1 MKKIASLIAAIILV
15 TMIFQPNDGYAKQKT
30 VKEVEHELKLL
41 QQQAKKAAKVKEKVA
56 AKKEKAQHYKNKTNN
71 NLDYVLEQITVVS
84 NKLEVTSM
92 KIEDTKEK
100 LTNATT
106 ELNAA
111 EERIASREV
120 MLESRVRLMYTD
132 GAVSYLDVLLSS
144 SSFSDFLDRADTLKT
159 IVDQDQNLL
168 DEHKKD
174 KVLVLDKK
182 KELEVQYATAEGLY
196 SEMET
201 QKSILDEKEQ
211 EKHELIAMYD
221 EQIQESDELNEE
233 QEQKLVALA
242 TKRSAL
248 QREKN
253 KLVAAEEAAR
263 AKAAK
268 EAAAKR
274 EAAAREAAAREA
286 AKREAAAKEA
296 SRSATSRG
304 SSNNS
309 APSASFIGNGGPLL
323 LPVGN
328 SRVSSGYGP
337 RTHPVTGQVGKKHTG
352 IDFAV
357 PQGTS
362 VHAAESGT
370 VIMAEWFSGYGN
382 AVIVDHGGGM
392 WTLYGHLRNG
402 GFNVREGD
410 RVSRGEKIAES
421 GSTGQSTGPH
431 LHFEVRINGS
441 TVNPAPYL

>member
-30 VKEVEHELKLL
+30 VKEVEHELNLL
-41 QQQAKKAAKVKEKVA
+41 QEQAKKAAKVKEKVT
-56 AKKEKAQHYKNKTNN
+56 AKKQKAQHYKNKTNN

-84 NKLEVTSM
+84 NKLEKTSM

-233 QEQKLVALA
+233 QELQLVKLAS
-242 TKRSAL
+242 KRSAL
-248 QREKN
+248 QKEKN

-263 AKAAK
+263 VKAAK

-274 EAAAREAAAREA
+274 EAAAREAAA
-286 AKREAAAKEA
+286 KEAAAKKVA
-296 SRSATSRG
+296 RSTTSGR

-309 APSASFIGNGGPLL
+309 APSANFIGNGGPLL

-410 RVSRGEKIAES
+410 RVSRGDKIAES

>member
-1 MKKIASLIAAIILV
+1 MKKIATLVTAIILT

-30 VKEVEHELKLL
+30 VQEVEHELNLL

-56 AKKEKAQHYKNKTNN
+56 AKKQEAQHYKNKTTN
-71 NLDYVLEQITVVS
+71 NLEYVLEQITVVS
-84 NKLEVTSM
+84 KKLKQTSI

-100 LTNATT
+100 LTTATT
-106 ELNAA
+106 ELKAA
-111 EERIASREV
+111 EERIKSREV

-132 GAVSYLDVLLSS
+132 GAVSYMDVLLSS
-144 SSFSDFLDRADTLKT
+144 SSFTDFLDRADTLKT
-159 IVDQDQNLL
+159 IVDQDQSLL

-174 KVLVLDKK
+174 KALVIDKK
-182 KELEVQYATAEGLY
+182 KELEVQYVKVEGLY
-196 SEMET
+196 SEMES

-211 EKHELIAMYD
+211 EKQDLIVMYD
-221 EQIQESDELNEE
+221 KQINESDELNEE
-233 QEQKLVALA
+233 QELKLVRLA
-242 TKRSAL
+242 TQRSSL
-248 QREKN
+248 QQVKN

-263 AKAAK
+263 VQAAK

-274 EAAAREAAAREA
+274 EAAAREAAEREA
-286 AKREAAAKEA
+286 SNR
-296 SRSATSRG
+296 RSTSRDN
-304 SSNNS
+304 SSTAS
-309 APSASFIGNGGPLL
+309 SDPSPEFIGNGGPLL

-328 SRVSSGYGP
+328 ARVSSGYGP
-337 RTHPVTGQVGKKHTG
+337 RTHPVTGQVGKVHTG

-357 PQGTS
+357 PQGTA

-402 GFNVREGD
+402 GFNVKEGD
-410 RVSRGEKIAES
+410 RVGRGDKIAES
-421 GSTGQSTGPH
+421 GSTGRSTGPH
-431 LHFEVRINGS
+431 LHFEVRINGN